1 MIPDSEI
8 RRRAQSDGVEP
19 VIVERDYVLGWV
31 LAGCF
36 GSGLGR
42 GSWVFKGGT
51 CLKKCYFKDYR
62 FSEDLDFTLT
72 GPVTPTDVE
81 GTLQGAARWAEEA
94 SGIRLTDRPIRHE
107 VISEGTRQE
116 TYRFW
121 LYYRGPHRQVGDQ
134 SAIKVDLTFNEEIL
148 LPPVERP
155 LIHPYSD
162 QDSQGTVKI
171 LSYSLEEVLAEKA
184 RAMSGQRRFAIS
196 RDPFDIDQIVKRGA
210 DALRA
215 SGILRK
221 KCAAKGVD
229 IETISAEMLSGRKE
243 AFRRDW
249 ETNLSH
255 LLPLGL
261 RVSFEE
267 SWEGALKGMESMW
280 RDSLGVRS

>member
-8 RRRAQSDGVEP
+8 RRSAQSDGVEP
-19 VIVERDYVLGWV
+19 VTVERDYVLGWV

-36 GSGLGR
+36 RPEAGR

-51 CLKKCYFKDYR
+51 CLKKCYFQDYR

-72 GPVTPTDVE
+72 APVTPADVE
-81 GTLQGAARWAEEA
+81 GTLRGAARWAEEA
-94 SGIRLTDRPIRHE
+94 SGIRLNDRPIRHE

-116 TYRFW
+116 TYRFS

-148 LPPVERP
+148 LQPAERP

-162 QDSQGTVKI
+162 QDSQGTVTI
-171 LSYSLEEVLAEKA
+171 LSYSLEEVLAEKV

-196 RDPFDIDQIVKRGA
+196 RDPFDIDQLIKRGA
-210 DALRA
+210 DTVRA
-215 SGILRK
+215 SDILRK
-221 KCAAKGVD
+221 KCAIKGVD
-229 IETISAEMLSGRKE
+229 IQTISAQMLSSRKE

-267 SWEGALKGMESMW
+267 SWEGALKGVESMW
-280 RDSLGVRS
+280 RNSLGAKS